1 MKSSLGIT
9 IACLLLPSSAWAVL
23 EVDAGPDV
31 TLECESVDGTEYT
44 LHGSVPDGEGLDFT
58 WSADNDVDLNHDDTL
73 TPTGVFPSGDT
84 LVELAATTE
93 TDSGD
98 DSATITV
105 EDTTPPVVRAR
116 AEPAF
121 LWPPNHE
128 MREVKVRLRIRDAC
142 TDTDDFEVE
151 LVSATSSEPDNSSG
165 DGHTR
170 DDIQDADTG
179 TDDREVLLRA
189 ERKGNGNGNG
199 RIYTLT
205 YRVTDPAGNETEVEA
220 TVRVPHDARAIKDLI
235 GDMGGDREEFEPI
248 CPLPRDAAEEF
259 LNVLPSP
266 SDFSSSSS
274 CLKACRT
281 WSRGCQGI
289 SRGALQCVRSEVRS
303 LLALEKLTCD
313 EESDRR
319 ARHSCMNDLR
329 REQRSARTLERSEDR
344 HVSGLCTEA
353 AIGCADMCEDY
364 FFTEPFIE

>member
-1 MKSSLGIT
+1 MKSFLEIAIT
-9 IACLLLPSSAWAVL
+9 CLLLLPSSAWAVL
-23 EVDAGPDV
+23 DVNAGPDV
-31 TLECESVDGTEYT
+31 TLECEAEGGSEFT
-44 LHGSVPDGEGLDFT
+44 LHGSVPDGEGLDFS
-58 WSADNDVDLNHDDTL
+58 WSTDNDVDLNHDDTL
-73 TPTGVFPSGDT
+73 TPTGVFPTGDT
-84 LVELAATTE
+84 LVGLTATTE

-116 AEPAF
+116 AEPHF

-128 MREVKVRLRIRDAC
+128 LREVTVRLRIRDAC
-142 TDTDDFEVE
+142 TSADDFEVE
-151 LVSATSSEPDNSSG
+151 LIGATSNEPDDSSG

-179 TDDREVLLRA
+179 TDDRQVLLRA
-189 ERKGNGNGNG
+189 ERKGNGNG

-220 TVRVPHDARAIKDLI
+220 TVHVPHDARALRDLI
-235 GDMGGDREEFEPI
+235 DEMGGDRREFEPI
-248 CPLPRDAAEEF
+248 CPLPKDAAEEF
-259 LNVLPSP
+259 LEVLPSAG
-266 SDFSSSSS
+266 DFSTSSA
-274 CLKACRT
+274 CLRACRT

-303 LLALEKLTCD
+303 LLALEHLMCD
-313 EESDRR
+313 EERDRG
-319 ARHSCMNDLR
+319 ARRDCIRDLR
-329 REQRSARTLERSEDR
+329 HAQRSARTLERREDR
-344 HVSGLCTEA
+344 RVHAICTEA